1 MNMIKYPLRGTEI
14 KFDLRNENWMV
25 FTSTPEKEEVL
36 MCVLESRDF
45 QIYNQT
51 RTRHNRNFYPYLVWR
66 TPNTP
71 GFRDYPNGLL
81 GASTKGGFETK
92 RKKQIVFSADFL
104 IYALSGTLIFKEE

>member
-45 QIYNQT
+45 QICWSLMNL
-51 RTRHNRNFYPYLVWR
+51 RPLEKSANRSRPKD
-66 TPNTP
+66 
-71 GFRDYPNGLL
+71 GRDIPQEIKDKILGQSIKYDMMRVENRGGLQNG
-81 GASTKGGFETK
+81 
-92 RKKQIVFSADFL
+92 
-104 IYALSGTLIFKEE
+104 

>member
-1 MNMIKYPLRGTEI
+1 MIKCSLKGSIEI

-25 FTSTPEKEEVL
+25 FTSTLEKEEVL

-45 QIYNQT
+45 EIYNQT
-51 RTRHNRNFYPYLVWR
+51 RTRHNKQFYPYLVWR
-66 TPNTP
+66 TASTP

-81 GASTKGGFETK
+81 GASTQSGFETK